1 MENLYNAVLSFK
13 GEGGFTFHLPRYG
26 ELTIYPGKNIFIK
39 GLDVSGVEA
48 LRELKPLLL
57 EHKLNGKPDGCYKVI
72 DLTALNNTITPRMQ
86 PNFERA
92 QKSFAD
98 LKSEM
103 IKSNG
108 PIIEEPKVEEP
119 KVEEPKVE
127 EPKVEEPK
135 EEEPKEEEPKETLKD
150 KVTKAVKKNTK
161 KTTRGKKSK

>member
-39 GLDVSGVEA
+39 GLDVRGVEV
-48 LRELKPLLL
+48 LRELKSLLL

-72 DLTALNNTITPRMQ
+72 DLTNINNTVTPRMQ
-86 PNFERA
+86 PNFERE

-108 PIIEEPKVEEP
+108 PIIEEPKEEEPKVEEPKEEEP

-127 EPKVEEPK
+127 EPKN
-135 EEEPKEEEPKETLKD
+135 T
-150 KVTKAVKKNTK
+150 KKNTK
-161 KTTRGKKSK
+161 KNTRGKKSK

>member
-13 GEGGFTFHLPRYG
+13 GEGGFTFQLPRYG

-39 GLDVSGVEA
+39 GLDVRGVEA

-72 DLTALNNTITPRMQ
+72 DLTILNNTITPRMQ
-86 PNFERA
+86 PNFERT
-92 QKSFAD
+92 QKSVAD

-108 PIIEEPKVEEP
+108 PI
-119 KVEEPKVE
+119 
-127 EPKVEEPK
+127 VEEPK
-135 EEEPKEEEPKETLKD
+135 EEEPKEPEITEPKEPKEEPKEPEITESKENIN
-150 KVTKAVKKNTK
+150 KTTKTTKKTNK